1 MNDIKTYRVLAAVAL
16 LIFCSLVPDTEAAA
30 FTKQDVDEQLEQLK
44 DYEYQADPKVLRTIE
59 AIVRQCQD
67 QGEFSEYVEQEMAR
81 FLKSDATTEGKWF
94 VCKQLW
100 IIGTEVS
107 VPSLAEMLADEKTA
121 EMACFAL
128 RSNQSAAAGEALR
141 QALQDVGDNT
151 KVRIIN
157 ILGDRRERKSIPI
170 LSKLVSNNNADVAE
184 SAAVALGKIGGES
197 AIKALER
204 FRSSTDAGMKAVA
217 TEAYLQHAEFLALQ
231 GRETEALSIYNE
243 MLKSDDALFR
253 RSALLGIMNIEGP
266 EALARVKSV
275 LYGDDEMLKHT
286 AIANSPRLKAENV
299 ISELVAELPRLEGR
313 QQSLLIY
320 ALAET
325 GDASVRPAIT
335 EMTQSPRPE
344 VRQAALEALGIIG
357 DKSSVKTLCKAIAD
371 DRSAREKN
379 IALASLRRISG
390 AGVESAIIDT
400 MQTAEAQTH
409 VELIRVLSDRRASGS
424 VPALLDEASS
434 RDSDVCKAAFRAL
447 GKLAGE
453 KQLPILIER
462 YLNLADSD
470 DGTGCRSE
478 AERAII
484 ALAKKIGNENQR
496 ADEILGVFENEQR
509 SGVKC
514 SLLRI
519 LGGIGNDKGLKVI
532 QQTLSD
538 KDEQVRD
545 TAIRELAAWPNTQ
558 AVDSLLDVM
567 AESANDTHRIL
578 AFRGYVRLLRLGYE
592 RPTEETLAM
601 YEKAL
606 GFAKRPEEKKLVLS
620 GLADVAAPQALQII
634 EPYLN
639 DEAVA
644 SEAAIARDKI
654 LSHIEQTNKR

>member
-1 MNDIKTYRVLAAVAL
+1 MNDIKTYCVLAAVAL

-44 DYEYQADPKVLRTIE
+44 DYEYQADPNVLRTIE
-59 AIVRQCQD
+59 AIVRQCQN
-67 QGEFSEYVEQEMAR
+67 QGEFSEYVEQEMAG
-81 FLKSDATTEGKWF
+81 FLKSDAAAEGKWF

-100 IIGTEVS
+100 IIGTEIS

-128 RSNQSAAAGEALR
+128 RNNQSATAGEALR
-141 QALQDVGDNT
+141 QALRDVGDNT

-157 ILGDRRERKSIPI
+157 ILGDRRDRESIPI
-170 LSKLVSNNNADVAE
+170 LTKLVSNNNADVAE

-217 TEAYLQHAEFLALQ
+217 TEAYLQHAKFLALQ

-243 MLKSDDALFR
+243 LLKSDDALFR

-275 LYGDDEMLKHT
+275 LYGDDEMLKNT

-453 KQLPILIER
+453 KQLAILIER

-484 ALAKKIGNENQR
+484 AVAKNIGNENQR

-519 LGGIGNDKGLKVI
+519 GGIGNDKGLKVI

-620 GLADVAAPQALQII
+620 GLGNIAAPQALQII

-654 LSHIEQTNKR
+654 LSRIEQADKR